1 MAINAASLAR
11 ELDKSAAE
19 WTVAGLHRTFLDHGC
34 AVVRDV
40 IPIARLAAT
49 RDAISAA
56 YEKTADPHV
65 HDPDIR
71 SISGGKLSGFE
82 LVDLPLLKG
91 FLGRIFRGR
100 YWKEHSVSAR
110 RVQGTELD
118 QQWQRPLDLHLD
130 CQVHSFLF
138 TVNFW
143 IPFDE
148 CGVHAPSVQLVPI
161 SYKET
166 RAYAGYTGTQLRSDG
181 QWNEGYFPG
190 WNFRR

>member
-19 WTVAGLHRTFLDHGC
+19 WTVASLHRTFLDHGC

-71 SISGGKLSGFE
+71 SISGGKLYLGAVIGRNIAFQLDGFRAPNLINSGNGRLISTSIVRFTAFCSRLTSGF
-82 LVDLPLLKG
+82 
-91 FLGRIFRGR
+91 
-100 YWKEHSVSAR
+100 HSTNAAFM
-110 RVQGTELD
+110 
-118 QQWQRPLDLHLD
+118 PP
-130 CQVHSFLF
+130 
-138 TVNFW
+138 
-143 IPFDE
+143 PFNS
-148 CGVHAPSVQLVPI
+148 C
-161 SYKET
+161 
-166 RAYAGYTGTQLRSDG
+166 R
-181 QWNEGYFPG
+181 
-190 WNFRR
+190 